1 VLAGE
6 HYNLIS
12 RLLQQQLP
20 VKLRVNVQSRFLDD
34 RQTYNVLAEIPGTD
48 PALKA
53 QVVMMGAHLDSW
65 HAGTGATDNADGA
78 VAALEAFRILK
89 AIGVAPKR
97 TIRLAIWSGEEE
109 GLLGSKAYVR
119 DHLDGDAHKAE
130 RDRMDVY
137 LNIDPGKGKIYGWYL
152 ENNEAVKPI
161 FDAWLA
167 PFTDLGAVRNVRQGI
182 GSTDHLSFIAAGVP
196 GFNPVQ
202 DYVDYDI
209 RLHHTNADT
218 SERVDLQDVKQNAV
232 VLASFLYH
240 AANRAEMIPTTI
252 RK

>member
-1 VLAGE
+1 MRARLSCSSQAAACRAPCS
-6 HYNLIS
+6 S
-12 RLLQQQLP
+12 RARAARAP
-20 VKLRVNVQSRFLDD
+20 RTRC
-34 RQTYNVLAEIPGTD
+34 R
-48 PALKA
+48 
-53 QVVMMGAHLDSW
+53 SW

-119 DHLDGDAHKAE
+119 DHLDGDTHKAE

-161 FDAWLA
+161 FDA
-167 PFTDLGAVRNVRQGI
+167 
-182 GSTDHLSFIAAGVP
+182 
-196 GFNPVQ
+196 
-202 DYVDYDI
+202 
-209 RLHHTNADT
+209 
-218 SERVDLQDVKQNAV
+218 
-232 VLASFLYH
+232 
-240 AANRAEMIPTTI
+240 
-252 RK
+252 